1 MAHATVKALPDDDAL
16 RRLPLRRL
24 AETGLVVTLALAVV
38 TLTAVFRDPERF
50 PIREIR
56 IEGDM
61 THLTGEGFR
70 ARLKEA
76 ARAGLFGIDVKA
88 LRRTILAE
96 PWVADVAIRRVWPDT
111 LVVQLAEQ
119 VPVAR
124 WNGGRAVNRYGEI
137 FDPPD
142 ADLSAALVRLSGPDE
157 AVVEVMTAFSE
168 IAGMAAPHGLEAVSV
183 SMSDQRAL
191 EVELADG
198 RRIVL
203 GTERVRERMRRFLVG
218 YEAYLKPRW
227 HQVSAVDMRYP
238 NGFAVAPREARG
250 GTVAGTGE

>member
-1 MAHATVKALPDDDAL
+1 MTHATVKALPEDEAW

-24 AETGLVVTLALAVV
+24 TEIGLVAIIVLALVTLAAAL
-38 TLTAVFRDPERF
+38 RDPERF

-70 ARLKEA
+70 GRLTEA

-124 WNGGRAVNRYGEI
+124 WNAGRAVNRYGEI

-142 ADLSAALVRLSGPDE
+142 DDLSAELVRLSGPDE
-157 AVVEVMTAFSE
+157 AVVEVMTFFSE
-168 IAGMAAPHGLEAVSV
+168 IAGLAAPHGLEAVAV

-198 RRIVL
+198 RRIIL
-203 GTERVRERMRRFLVG
+203 GTERVRERMQRFLVG

-227 HQVSAVDMRYP
+227 HQVRSVDMRYP
-238 NGFAVAPREARG
+238 NGFAVAHRELRS

>member
-1 MAHATVKALPDDDAL
+1 MLGIALVMVAL
-16 RRLPLRRL
+16 S
-24 AETGLVVTLALAVV
+24 VM
-38 TLTAVFRDPERF
+38 FRDPDRF

-70 ARLKEA
+70 QRLKDA
-76 ARAGLFGIDVKA
+76 TRAGLFGIDVKA
-88 LRRTILAE
+88 LRRSILAE

-111 LVVQLAEQ
+111 LVVQVEEQ

-124 WNGGRAVNRYGEI
+124 WNDGRAVNRYGEI
-137 FDPPD
+137 FDP
-142 ADLSAALVRLSGPDE
+142 ADGELSEALVRLAGPDE
-157 AVVEVMTAFSE
+157 AVLEVMASFSE
-168 IAGMAAPHGLEAVSV
+168 FAGMAAPHGLEPMAV

-198 RRIVL
+198 TRIVL

-227 HQVSAVDMRYP
+227 QQVSSVDMRYP
-238 NGFAVAPREARG
+238 NGFAVARREAAG
-250 GTVAGTGE
+250 GTFAGSGE